1 MRNKYSEKHLKFII
15 ENVKNTEKKLVEM
28 FNETFEIKITVG
40 ILGNIKTKLGIRS
53 GMIGGRFEKGHKAFN
68 KGKKWSD
75 YMNVNSQENCRETT
89 FKKGNQPHNHRP
101 VGSER
106 ITKDGY
112 LEIKIAEPNKW
123 QRKHRF
129 VYEQKFGKIPRGY
142 TISFADGN
150 KLNFDLDN
158 LMLVKRAENLI
169 MNRMALYCNHAEC
182 TKSGL
187 LVVKVIEKVGHISKL
202 KE

>member
-15 ENVKNTEKKLVEM
+15 ENVKNTEKELVNM

-53 GMIGGRFEKGHKAFN
+53 GMIGGRFEKGHKTFN

-75 YMNVNSQENCRETT
+75 YMNENSQKNCRKTT

-123 QRKHRF
+123 QQKHRF
-129 VYEQKFGKIPRGY
+129 IYEQKFGKIPKGKKL
-142 TISFADGN
+142 IFLDGN
-150 KLNFDLDN
+150 RMNVVLDN
-158 LMLVKRAENLI
+158 LQIISNEQSLI
-169 MNRMALYCNHAEC
+169 MNQNHYF
-182 TKSGL
+182 TKHKDITRTGIIVS
-187 LVVKVIEKVGHISKL
+187 KVIDKTRKL
-202 KE
+202 KKS